1 MDKLPQEQAYVV
13 TIDGPGGSGKG
24 TISRLLAKE
33 LDWHLLE
40 SGALYRLLALCAQK
54 HQVAMEDIAALT
66 ALAETLN
73 VQFISDSLGNM
84 TRFILEGVD
93 VTLEA
98 LHESCGDAASQ
109 ISVYLSV
116 RQALLAK
123 QRSFRQMPG
132 LVAEGRDM
140 GTVIFPDAIL
150 KIFLSA
156 SIEERAQRR
165 YNQLKQQEIHVSLDT
180 LQNEIAARDERDRQR
195 VVSPLKPASDA
206 ISLDT
211 TGMSI
216 QAVLS
221 HILKLFEERLSINRP

>member
-1 MDKLPQEQAYVV
+1 MDKLPQEQALVV

-24 TISRLLAKE
+24 TISRLLARA

-54 HQVAMEDIAALT
+54 HGVALDDIAALT

-73 VQFISDSLGNM
+73 VEFVPDVLNDR
-84 TRFILEGVD
+84 TAFILEGLDLTSEV
-93 VTLEA
+93 LQ
-98 LHESCGDAASQ
+98 ESCGDMASQ

-140 GTVIFPDAIL
+140 GTVVFPDACL
-150 KIFLSA
+150 KIFLFA
-156 SIEERAQRR
+156 SINERAQRR
-165 YNQLKQQEIHVSLDT
+165 YNQLKLQGIHVSLDT
-180 LQNEIAARDERDRQR
+180 LQNEIATRDERDRQR
-195 VVSPLKPASDA
+195 VVSPLQPAFDA
-206 ISLDT
+206 ISVDS
-211 TGMSI
+211 TGMDI
-216 QAVLS
+216 QTVLA
-221 HILKLFEERLSINRP
+221 HILELFKQRSYY

>member
-1 MDKLPQEQAYVV
+1 MDKVPQEQAKVV

-54 HQVAMEDIAALT
+54 HQVALDDIAALT
-66 ALAETLN
+66 SLAETLD
-73 VQFISDSLGNM
+73 VQFIPNALDDS
-84 TRFILEGVD
+84 TRFILEGQEVSAD
-93 VTLEA
+93 ILQ
-98 LHESCGDAASQ
+98 ESCGDRASQ

-140 GTVIFPDAIL
+140 GTVVFPDACL

-156 SIEERAQRR
+156 SIQERAQRR
-165 YNQLKQQEIHVSLDT
+165 YNQLKQQGIHVNLDA

-195 VVSPLKPASDA
+195 VVSPLVPAPDA
-206 ISLDT
+206 IAVDT
-211 TGMSI
+211 TGMDI
-216 QAVLS
+216 PAVKA
-221 HILKLFEERLSINRP
+221 HILKLFEK

>member
-24 TISRLLAKE
+24 TISRLLARA

-54 HQVAMEDIAALT
+54 HQVAMDDIAALT

-98 LHESCGDAASQ
+98 LHESCGDAASK

-156 SIEERAQRR
+156 SIKERAQRR
-165 YNQLKQQEIHVSLDT
+165 YNQLKEQEIHVSLDT
-180 LQNEIAARDERDRQR
+180 LQNEIAARDERDSQR

>member
-1 MDKLPQEQAYVV
+1 MDKVPQEQALVV

-24 TISRLLAKE
+24 TIGRLLAKQ

-54 HQVAMEDIAALT
+54 HHVALDDIAALT
-66 ALAETLN
+66 ALAETLD
-73 VQFISDSLGNM
+73 VQFDYHEADNT

-93 VTLEA
+93 VSDAILQ
-98 LHESCGDAASQ
+98 ESCGDAASQ

-140 GTVIFPDAIL
+140 GTVIFPDACL

-156 SIEERAQRR
+156 SITERAQRR
-165 YNQLKQQEIHVSLDT
+165 YKQLKQQGIHVSLDA
-180 LQNEIAARDERDRQR
+180 LQNEIATRDERDRQR
-195 VVSPLKPASDA
+195 VVSPLQPAPDA
-206 ISLDT
+206 MMVDT
-211 TGMSI
+211 TGMDI
-216 QAVLS
+216 QSVLAA
-221 HILKLFEERLSINRP
+221 ILELLNKRLYY

>member
-1 MDKLPQEQAYVV
+1 MDKLPQEQAKVV

-24 TISRLLAKE
+24 TIARLLAKE
-33 LDWHLLE
+33 FDWHLLE
-40 SGALYRLLALCAQK
+40 SGALYRLLALCADK
-54 HQVAMEDIAALT
+54 HQIALDDIAALT
-66 ALAETLN
+66 ALAETLD
-73 VQFISDSLGNM
+73 VQFIPNTLEDT
-84 TRFILEGVD
+84 TRFILEDEEVSSEIL
-93 VTLEA
+93 T
-98 LHESCGDAASQ
+98 ESCGNKASQ

-140 GTVIFPDAIL
+140 GTVVFPDAVL

-165 YNQLKQQEIHVSLDT
+165 YKQLKEQGIHDNLGA

-195 VVSPLKPASDA
+195 AVSPLQPALDA
-206 ISLDT
+206 IIVDT
-211 TGMSI
+211 TGMKI
-216 QAVLS
+216 QDVLD
-221 HILKLFEERLSINRP
+221 HILKLFEERLTI